1 MIFISQQ
8 QLMRFLNSFNP
19 VMLVHIFSK
28 FIISASYRILSRMGV
43 ALVLVLEVAYKVVDL
58 VVVRGIITYF
68 IDEMEFYIMEAAVLT
83 NIQEGLSGCLRI
95 VAVYISESRLG
106 HTKVIILSTIS
117 FTLGLGLLY
126 KSVAVIIGIVLLAVG
141 KAGLEA
147 LLEPFLSHQLKFHE
161 PETNFD
167 ESLVRTQKSVR
178 KRVWNRKPW
187 LVVTF
192 SPAVVAFLLTF
203 FLNSNIILLIV
214 ISLMGSAC
222 FLFWCGICIYHRREL
237 AGVGRGFS
245 VIFRVIKAFVLQRIL
260 GHPTSSD
267 HHVDNDNDEDKFHL
281 SPKINWLRGLD
292 KVAIIESST
301 QSQGEQ
307 KNFGRIFPASEVQLV
322 KRFLSSIPMWT
333 TILVVGLVLSTGNTF
348 FPEQGNDM
356 EYSNQFSV
364 CLFILQSLSKRMG
377 SHLLMVLIH
386 SKWIPEAKKKTA
398 IQVGIWSGIVSSIL
412 CSSIGWQVEH
422 RRATIIRIK
431 GLSNID
437 PNYGDKTIPM
447 SIFWLS
453 PQFFLLGL
461 TEGLIVTGLD
471 EFTVDQFQYPWKEYV
486 SEINEFIIGLGN
498 FLSILFFQANKSLF
512 GDTLNDS
519 RLDVYYHRI
528 TIVSYV
534 NMLFFFSIIYIFY
547 GSRYQNISGE
557 TSRWLKRREEQ
568 RKFSKKV
575 EGLISSLPSKR
586 CESIQHQNSHWQ
598 LLKTPTIR
606 RRLLKEST
614 E

>member
-19 VMLVHIFSK
+19 VMLIHIFSK

-43 ALVLVLEVAYKVVDL
+43 ALVLVLDVAYKLVDL
-58 VVVRGIITYF
+58 VVVRDIITYF
-68 IDEMEFYIMEAAVLT
+68 TDEMEFYIMEAAILT

-126 KSVAVIIGIVLLAVG
+126 KSTAVIIGIVLLAVG

-147 LLEPFLSHQLKFHE
+147 LLEPVLSHQLKVDE
-161 PETNFD
+161 PKTNSN
-167 ESLVRTQKSVR
+167 ESRVRTRKSVWI
-178 KRVWNRKPW
+178 KRVWNRKWW
-187 LVVTF
+187 LVTTF

-203 FLNSNIILLIV
+203 FYEWQWQKNLLIAT
-214 ISLMGSAC
+214 SLMGSAC

-237 AGVGRGFS
+237 AGVGSGFS
-245 VIFRVIKAFVLQRIL
+245 VIFRVIKAFILPRIL
-260 GHPTSSD
+260 GHPTSSNQ
-267 HHVDNDNDEDKFHL
+267 HVNNDNDEDKFHL

-292 KVAIIESST
+292 TVAIIESST
-301 QSQGEQ
+301 QSQEEQ

-322 KRFLSSIPMWT
+322 KHFLSIIPMWT

-348 FPEQGNDM
+348 FPKQGNDM
-356 EYSNQFSV
+356 KYLDQFS
-364 CLFILQSLSKRMG
+364 
-377 SHLLMVLIH
+377 
-386 SKWIPEAKKKTA
+386 KTA
-398 IQVGIWSGIVSSIL
+398 IQAGIWGGIVSSIL
-412 CSSIGWQVEH
+412 CSSVGWQVEH
-422 RRATIIRIK
+422 RRLTII
-431 GLSNID
+431 GLSDTD
-437 PNYGDKTIPM
+437 PDYGNKTIPM

-461 TEGLIVTGLD
+461 TEGFIVTGLD
-471 EFTVDQFQYPWKEYV
+471 EFTVDQFQDPWKEYV
-486 SEINEFIIGLGN
+486 SEINEFVIGLGN

-512 GDTLNDS
+512 RDTLNDS
-519 RLDVYYHRI
+519 RLDMYYHRI

-534 NMLFFFSIIYIFY
+534 NMLFFFFIIYIFY